1 MKLIIRAIV
10 LLLSFSTTTVLAEK
24 VTIETGSGSF
34 VIAGGKEHPD
44 KTIEVYY
51 HKPMAFNSDTQ
62 VLFVIPGAG
71 RNGWSYRDA
80 WKEASEQYNLLILSP
95 SYSEQDYPEFWS
107 YNLAG
112 MISDVVINE
121 RRTAINSY
129 QIVHNEDAWIY
140 SDFDRIFDEVVNTL
154 SLQAK
159 TYDMF
164 GHSAGGQV
172 LHRFSLFNPTNK
184 ANRIL
189 AGNSGWYTVPDC
201 SQDFPYGL
209 KQAPIAEESLAKSF
223 QQKLTVFLGEK
234 DDQNETR
241 GHLVRNDVIDKQ
253 GTYRLARGKYF
264 YQKAKQYAE
273 DKGYDFN
280 WNITVVP
287 GVGHNYRAMSEAAA
301 DYLYQ

>member
-1 MKLIIRAIV
+1 MKLIIRTIV

-24 VTIETGSGSF
+24 IAIETGSGSF

-44 KTIEVYY
+44 KKIEVYY

-95 SYSEQDYPEFWS
+95 NYSEQDYPEFWS

-121 RRTAINSY
+121 QRTAINSY

-172 LHRFSLFNPTNK
+172 LHRFALFNPTNK

-209 KQAPIAEESLAKSF
+209 KQAPIADESLAKSF
-223 QQKLTVFLGEK
+223 RQKLTVFLGEK

-273 DKGYDFN
+273 DKGSDFN
-280 WNITVVP
+280 WKITVVP